1 MIYRVSR
8 FLIDGAMVICSS
20 CKLRAATH
28 SVGKQNDLCCEC
40 YVFGDRLAICKD
52 ALQATWNNKKE
63 ATVRYLAAALVA
75 ASALAL
81 HFLPSEVDAQEQTK
95 SSIYVIILKLSPES
109 TAQLGRPGVVNAVA
123 DAAKEG
129 HAPSVQQLVTLGQT
143 EEFARVFVERLGY
156 LVRLKQTDILR
167 AAGPFEDLKEG
178 IYICNAADEREARR
192 IMEEDPL
199 YRAGFIEHEYSVR
212 RWLAAI

>member
-1 MIYRVSR
+1 
-8 FLIDGAMVICSS
+8 
-20 CKLRAATH
+20 
-28 SVGKQNDLCCEC
+28 
-40 YVFGDRLAICKD
+40 
-52 ALQATWNNKKE
+52 
-63 ATVRYLAAALVA
+63 VRYLAAALVA
-75 ASALAL
+75 TFALAL
-81 HFLPSEVDAQEQTK
+81 HFLPSEVDAQQEAK
-95 SSIYVIILKLSPES
+95 SSIYVIILKLSPEF

-129 HAPSVQQLVTLGQT
+129 HAPSVQQLMALGQT
-143 EEFARVFVERLGY
+143 EHFARVFVERLGY
-156 LVRLKQTDILR
+156 LVRLKQAGILR